1 MVYYTGEPQKDFRR
15 PLKYMTCLS
24 LFSVLPE
31 DENFTKLS
39 LFDYTRVMVRD
50 WEQNSPESLQ
60 AMVLST
66 LRSKFLVTLP
76 HWKRKIKER
85 GKFQEAKL
93 GSTTVPLTFFRPD
106 AHSVRIRKRVV
117 LVLEH

>member
-1 MVYYTGEPQKDFRR
+1 
-15 PLKYMTCLS
+15 
-24 LFSVLPE
+24 
-31 DENFTKLS
+31 
-39 LFDYTRVMVRD
+39 MVRD

-117 LVLEH
+117 SSGMRTFRTLFDLASDWLMVKWSILIGREQVSRD

>member
-1 MVYYTGEPQKDFRR
+1 
-15 PLKYMTCLS
+15 
-24 LFSVLPE
+24 
-31 DENFTKLS
+31 
-39 LFDYTRVMVRD
+39 MVRG

-66 LRSKFLVTLP
+66 LRSKFLVTLF

-85 GKFQEAKL
+85 GEFQQAKI

-106 AHSVRIRKRVV
+106 AHSDRIRKRVV
-117 LVLEH
+117 SSGMRTFRTLFDLASDWLMEKWSVVIGREQRSRD